1 MSRRKRM
8 NDYNASLRRAIT
20 IEDLRLLARKRLP
33 RIVFDYLDGGSE
45 SEVTLR
51 ANQAAFDQVKF
62 RPRYGISVNH
72 CDLRVRV
79 LDTSVSLPLLLA
91 PIGYSGLLSPGGEL
105 AAAKAAAAA
114 GTIYVLSTFSGQR
127 LEEVQKAGRH
137 VWYQLYLLGS
147 REAAESAIA
156 RAEAAGI
163 SALVLT
169 VDTIV
174 PGMRLRDIRNGAS
187 ELLAGRFFSK
197 LPFLEQLLRRP
208 RWLVRYFRNGG
219 LPRLK
224 NVVLPGRGALS
235 VLEARQDVLTWEDF
249 RWIRKLWRGPIV
261 VKGILTGDDA
271 RRALDEG
278 AHAIVVSNHGGRQL
292 DGLPASLR
300 VLPEVLRAVDG
311 RAEVYMDS
319 GIRRG
324 SDAVKA
330 ICLGARAVLCGRA
343 FAYGLAAA
351 GEHGV
356 ARSLEILQDDLE
368 RTLKL
373 LGCGSITML
382 DPSYVMQD

>member
-1 MSRRKRM
+1 M